1 MKLRGL
7 LILLF
12 TAAAMLLHAQKA
24 TINWV
29 DLQEA
34 LARSKKDG
42 KPVLIDVYTDWCGY
56 CKKMD
61 ALTFSDTSVIAYV
74 NENFHAA
81 KFNAEGNQTI
91 TFRDTVYKNTQY
103 KAGAPRNATH
113 PLALKL
119 LNGRAAYPTIV
130 YYVDLYNLIAPV
142 PGMQTVE
149 SIQPYLFYFGEQVF
163 TTTNLWEAFIK
174 GFSAPRFTPQR

>member
-1 MKLRGL
+1 MKKQGL
-7 LILLF
+7 ITLIFIAL
-12 TAAAMLLHAQKA
+12 A
-24 TINWV
+24 TIACAQQPQINWI

-34 LARSKKDG
+34 LTRSKKDG
-42 KPVLIDVYTDWCGY
+42 KPIMIDVYTDWCGW

-61 ALTFSDTSVIAYV
+61 ATTFTDSDVIAYV

-81 KFNAEGNQTI
+81 KFNAEGNKVI
-91 TFRDTVYKNTQY
+91 TFQDSVYKNEQY

-119 LNGRAAYPTIV
+119 MNGRAAYPTIV
-130 YYVDLYNLIAPV
+130 YYVEMYNLIAPV

-149 SIQPYLFYFGEQVF
+149 TIQPYLFYFGEQVF
-163 TTTNLWEAFIK
+163 TTTSLWEAFAK
-174 GFSAPRFTPQR
+174 GYSAPRFK